1 MTETLVGGCHCGSV
15 RYEVTGELIGGG
27 ALCHCTD
34 CRRTTGAPAVA
45 WFTVRTGD
53 FRFTSGAP
61 ARYASSA
68 KAERTF
74 CARCGGQLTF
84 VHQNYKGWRV
94 DITTASLDDPAKAP
108 PSQHIFTASRIP
120 WMTTLA
126 HLPERAKDE
135 EA

>member
-1 MTETLVGGCHCGSV
+1 MSETLAGGCHCGAV
-15 RYEVTGELIGGG
+15 RYETAGELLGGG

-45 WFTVRTGD
+45 WFTVKTGD

-61 ARYASSA
+61 ARYPSSA

-74 CARCGGQLTF
+74 CARCGAQLTF
-84 VHQNYKGWRV
+84 VHQDYKGARV
-94 DITTASLDDPAKAP
+94 DVTTASLDDPAKAP
-108 PSQHIFTASRIP
+108 PSQHIFTASRIA
-120 WMTTLA
+120 WMTHLSD
-126 HLPERAKDE
+126 LPEEARDE